1 MDNNRTRDARDND
14 ESAIIDDA
22 ERGPSGQG
30 SAGGRLQRDIG
41 TQDEAARATDPDAGL
56 TRVEKADKEQRSVPT
71 RSDHQGAQEN
81 DRG

>member
-14 ESAIIDDA
+14 DSAIIDDA

-41 TQDEAARATDPDAGL
+41 TQDEAAHATDPDAGL
-56 TRVEKADKEQRSVPT
+56 TRVEKADKEQRPVPT